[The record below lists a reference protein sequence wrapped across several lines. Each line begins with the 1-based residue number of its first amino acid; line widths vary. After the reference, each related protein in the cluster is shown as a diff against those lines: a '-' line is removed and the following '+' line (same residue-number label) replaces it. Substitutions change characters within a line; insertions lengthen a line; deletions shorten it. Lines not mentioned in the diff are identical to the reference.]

1 MRRGNAA
8 VALAVLLA
16 LLACALPAS
25 APAAEAGR
33 AQEVPRLAAKAWAL
47 IDARSGETIA
57 SHGAARRLLIAST
70 TKLMTAWVAMRELPL
85 DKIVRAAPYD
95 AEIEESVMGLRD
107 GQRISVRDLL
117 YGLIL
122 LSGNDAAHALAVAA
136 AGSEARFVR
145 QMNRRAAALGLADTH
160 YANPIGL
167 DAPGNYSSAADL
179 TTLTRHLL
187 DDPAFARIADARS
200 AVLRSVRPRRRIE
213 NLNQLLYMA
222 PWATGVK
229 TGHTWAAGYVLVG
242 SGQRKGV
249 ELISAV
255 IGAPTD
261 EARFDGSLALLE
273 YGFGQYRQR
282 RPIRAGEDLA
292 NPAIRYS
299 GGQLPLRATRSVT
312 VGLRRGQSLD
322 VQVRAPAEVEG
333 PIRRGARLGAA
344 TVLVDGRPA
353 ATVPLRAGRAIP
365 AASAFDRARSF
376 LADNLVPIAVL
387 AFVILIGGVLLY
399 RRMSRRNDRDRE
411 RFE

>member
-1 MRRGNAA
+1 MRRGQAG

-16 LLACALPAS
+16 LLVSAPPAS
-25 APAAEAGR
+25 APAAQAGR
-33 AQEVPRLAAKAWAL
+33 AQQGPRLEAKAWAL

-57 SHGAARRLLIAST
+57 SHGAARHLLIAST
-70 TKLMTAWVAMRELPL
+70 TKLMTAWVALRELPL

-117 YGLIL
+117 HGLIM

-179 TTLTRHLL
+179 TTLTRRLL
-187 DDPAFARIADARS
+187 DDPVFARIADARS

-242 SGQRKGV
+242 SGERKGV

-261 EARFDGSLALLE
+261 EARFGGSLALLE

-282 RPIRAGEDLA
+282 RPIRAGDDLA

-312 VGLRRGQSLD
+312 IGLRRGQSLD
-322 VQVRAPAEVEG
+322 VRVRAPEEVEG
-333 PIRRGARLGAA
+333 PIRRGAPLGAA

-353 ATVPLRAGRAIP
+353 ATVPLRAGRTISE
-365 AASAFDRARSF
+365 ASTFDRVRSF
-376 LADNLVPIAVL
+376 LGNNLVSIAVL

>member
-1 MRRGNAA
+1 MRRSHAA
-8 VALAVLLA
+8 VALAVLLV
-16 LLACALPAS
+16 LLVCALPAS
-25 APAAEAGR
+25 APAAQSGR
-33 AQEVPRLAAKAWAL
+33 AQEGPKLAAKAWAL
-47 IDARSGETIA
+47 IDARSGETIV
-57 SHGAARRLLIAST
+57 SHGAARHLLIAST
-70 TKLMTAWVAMRELPL
+70 TKLMTAWVAMQELPL

-107 GQRISVRDLL
+107 GQRISVHDLL
-117 YGLIL
+117 YGLIM

-179 TTLTRHLL
+179 TTLARHLL

-242 SGQRKGV
+242 SGERKGV

-282 RPIRAGEDLA
+282 RPIRVGDDLA

-299 GGQLPLRATRSVT
+299 GGQLPLRATRPVT
-312 VGLRRGQSLD
+312 IGLRRGQSLD
-322 VQVRAPAEVEG
+322 VQVRAPDEVEG

-353 ATVPLRAGRAIP
+353 ATVPLRAGRTIP
-365 AASAFDRARSF
+365 EASAFDRVRSF